1 MKRIRK
7 LAFLLAERFDVPPDS
22 LPDAVRLSVTEG
34 KRALIENHRGILE
47 LGESCI
53 VVSTAGEPIRI
64 IGDGMNLRAM
74 NCRELLIEGMIRQV
88 EWG

>member
-1 MKRIRK
+1 MKKKREV
-7 LAFLLAERFDVPPDS
+7 LPALAERLE
-22 LPDAVRLSVTEG
+22 LPEEALSGAAKLTVTADR
-34 KRALIENHRGILE
+34 RALIENHRGILE